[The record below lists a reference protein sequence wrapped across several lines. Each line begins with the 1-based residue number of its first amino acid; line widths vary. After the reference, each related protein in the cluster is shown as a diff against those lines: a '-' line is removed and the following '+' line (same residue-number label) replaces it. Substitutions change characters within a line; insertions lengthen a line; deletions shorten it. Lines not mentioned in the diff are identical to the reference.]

1 MWRFEVMERML
12 EFFTAI
18 CGGACAGCAVYYIIR
33 ALSSIELERKV
44 KFEKPM
50 PVLFKL
56 LYPVMPIGRKIG
68 ENKSFA
74 SWHRAAEIKLA
85 MSGYSTVMTPA
96 DFTGLRITFIIV
108 SVILAFGGIFS
119 EHAGICLLVALLLS
133 FYPVAWINAVIKKRH
148 NSIMRALPNVLDLLT
163 LSVESGKDLVSS
175 LRDILDRRPMD
186 DLGEEL
192 TLTFQEIQLGRKRS
206 EALRAMAQRV
216 RQVDLTAT
224 LNSIVQA
231 EELGVGIAQLLR
243 IQGDTQR
250 AKRFAMAEK
259 LANEA
264 PVKIIIPVVLF
275 ILPAVFIILMGPLLK
290 TTLDQLR

>member
-1 MWRFEVMERML
+1 MAGIL
-12 EFFTAI
+12 EFITAL
-18 CGGACAGCAVYYIIR
+18 CGGLCAGCIAYYIIR
-33 ALSSIELERKV
+33 AVSSIGLERKV
-44 KFEKPM
+44 SFEKPI
-50 PVLFKL
+50 PLLFKL
-56 LYPVMPIGRKIG
+56 LYPFVSLGRRIG
-68 ENKSFA
+68 EHKSFE
-74 SWHRAAEIKLA
+74 SWHKSAEMKLA
-85 MSGYSTVMTPA
+85 MSGYSSVMTPA
-96 DFTGLRITFIIV
+96 DFTGLRITFIITALILALV
-108 SVILAFGGIFS
+108 SVFTKHTLF
-119 EHAGICLLVALLLS
+119 CLLVALLLS
-133 FYPVAWINAVIKKRH
+133 FYPNVWINTVIKKRH
-148 NSIMRALPNVLDLLT
+148 TAIMRALPNVLDLLT

-192 TLTFQEIQLGRKRS
+192 LFTFQEIQLGRKRS
-206 EALRAMAQRV
+206 DALRAMAKRV

-250 AKRFAMAEK
+250 AKRFSMAEK

-275 ILPAVFIILMGPLLK
+275 ILPAVFLILMGPLIK

>member
-1 MWRFEVMERML
+1 MEGML
-12 EFFTAI
+12 MFLTAL
-18 CGGACAGCAVYYIIR
+18 CGGCCAGCAGYYIIR

-44 KFEKPM
+44 SFERPL

-56 LYPVMPIGRKIG
+56 LYPFMPIGRKIG
-68 ENKSFA
+68 EGKAFD
-74 SWHRAAEIKLA
+74 SWHKSAEVKLA
-85 MSGYSTVMTPA
+85 MSGYSNVMTPA
-96 DFTGLRITFIIV
+96 DFTGLRIIFIIA
-108 SVILAFGGIFS
+108 SLLLAFIGAMS
-119 EHAGICLLVALLLS
+119 RHPLACLLVAVLLS
-133 FYPVAWINAVIKKRH
+133 FYPSVWINTTIKKRH
-148 NSIMRALPNVLDLLT
+148 TSIMRALPNVLDLLT
-163 LSVESGKDLVSS
+163 LSVESGKDLVSA
-175 LRDILDRRPMD
+175 LQDILERRPMD

-206 EALRAMAQRV
+206 DALRAMAQRV

-250 AKRFAMAEK
+250 AKRFTMAEK

-264 PVKIIIPVVLF
+264 PVKIIVPVVLF
-275 ILPAVFIILMGPLLK
+275 ILPAVFIILMGPLIK

>member
-1 MWRFEVMERML
+1 VFIIAALLLAFLGAMSSHP
-12 EFFTAI
+12 
-18 CGGACAGCAVYYIIR
+18 GACLI
-33 ALSSIELERKV
+33 
-44 KFEKPM
+44 
-50 PVLFKL
+50 
-56 LYPVMPIGRKIG
+56 
-68 ENKSFA
+68 
-74 SWHRAAEIKLA
+74 
-85 MSGYSTVMTPA
+85 
-96 DFTGLRITFIIV
+96 
-108 SVILAFGGIFS
+108 
-119 EHAGICLLVALLLS
+119 VALLLS
-133 FYPVAWINAVIKKRH
+133 LYPTVWINTIIKKRH
-148 NSIMRALPNVLDLLT
+148 KAIMRALPNVLDLLT

-175 LRDILDRRPMD
+175 LRDILDRRPKD

-192 TLTFQEIQLGRKRS
+192 FLTFQEIQLGRKRS
-206 EALRAMAQRV
+206 EALRAMARRV

-275 ILPAVFIILMGPLLK
+275 ILPAVFIILLGPLLK
-290 TTLDQLR
+290 TFIDQM

>member
-1 MWRFEVMERML
+1 MEGIL
-12 EFFTAI
+12 AFLTAL
-18 CGGACAGCAVYYIIR
+18 CGGCCAGCIAYYIIR

-44 KFEKPM
+44 TFEKPI

-56 LYPVMPIGRKIG
+56 LYPFMPIGRKIG
-68 ENKSFA
+68 EGKNFANWHKS
-74 SWHRAAEIKLA
+74 AEEKLA
-85 MSGYSTVMTPA
+85 MGGYSNVMTPA
-96 DFTGLRITFIIV
+96 DFTGLRIVFIIAALL
-108 SVILAFGGIFS
+108 LAFLGAMSSHPG
-119 EHAGICLLVALLLS
+119 ACLIVALLLS
-133 FYPVAWINAVIKKRH
+133 LYPTVWINTIIKKRH
-148 NSIMRALPNVLDLLT
+148 KAIMRALPNVLDLLT

-192 TLTFQEIQLGRKRS
+192 FLTFQEIQLGRKRS
-206 EALRAMAQRV
+206 EALRAMARRV

-275 ILPAVFIILMGPLLK
+275 ILPAVFIILLGPLLK
-290 TTLDQLR
+290 TFIDQM

>member
-1 MWRFEVMERML
+1 MENIL
-12 EFFTAI
+12 AFLTAL
-18 CGGACAGCAVYYIIR
+18 CGGCCAGCAAYYVIR
-33 ALSSIELERKV
+33 ALSSIELERKAT
-44 KFEKPM
+44 FEKPI

-56 LYPVMPIGRKIG
+56 LYPFMPIGRKIG
-68 ENKSFA
+68 ENKLFDN
-74 SWHRAAEIKLA
+74 WHKSAEIRLA
-85 MSGYSTVMTPA
+85 MSGYYNVMTPA
-96 DFTGLRITFIIV
+96 DFTGLRIVFIITAL
-108 SVILAFGGIFS
+108 ILAFLGTMSKHPG
-119 EHAGICLLVALLLS
+119 ACLLVAVLIS
-133 FYPVAWINAVIKKRH
+133 FYPTVWLNTTIKKRH
-148 NSIMRALPNVLDLLT
+148 TSIMRALPNVLDLLT

-192 TLTFQEIQLGRKRS
+192 LYTFQEIQLGRKRS
-206 EALRAMAQRV
+206 DALRGMAKRV

-250 AKRFAMAEK
+250 AKRFSMAEK